1 MDVMRLRIQ
10 SYVTR
15 QLFVFRPLCLD
26 MRPLLLL
33 SSHWLLY
40 WHSDSDVINLGR
52 VRVEFW
58 SSEILV
64 SGLLWRCHLGFVTEL
79 VLAHEVVSVGIL
91 GGSLILLDR
100 ICVTIGWIVVIIG
113 LLGLALEHFS
123 LSCVC
128 GYFLAGDHILRV
140 VITAGCASSDFL
152 FALFFRINH
161 SHTLCR

>member
-1 MDVMRLRIQ
+1 MNVMRLRIK
-10 SYVTR
+10 SDVTR

-33 SSHWLLY
+33 RSHWFLN
-40 WHSDSDVINLGR
+40 WHSDSDAIILGR

-58 SSEILV
+58 SREILV
-64 SGLLWRCHLGFVTEL
+64 SGLLWRRHLRLVTEL

-100 ICVTIGWIVVIIG
+100 ICVTIGWIVVIIS

-128 GYFLAGDHILRV
+128 GDFLAGDHVLRV
-140 VITAGCASSDFL
+140 VVTARCASSDFL
-152 FALFFRINH
+152 LALLFGINH
-161 SHTLCR
+161 SHTLRR

>member
-15 QLFVFRPLCLD
+15 QLFVFSPLRLD
-26 MRPLLLL
+26 MWPLLLL

-64 SGLLWRCHLGFVTEL
+64 SGLLWRRHLRLVTEL
-79 VLAHEVVSVGIL
+79 VLADKVVSVGIL

-113 LLGLALEHFS
+113 LLSLALEHFPF
-123 LSCVC
+123 SCIC
-128 GYFLAGDHILRV
+128 GYFLAGDHVLRV
-140 VITAGCASSDFL
+140 VITARCASSDLL
-152 FALFFRINH
+152 FAFFFGINH
-161 SHTLCR
+161 SHTLRR